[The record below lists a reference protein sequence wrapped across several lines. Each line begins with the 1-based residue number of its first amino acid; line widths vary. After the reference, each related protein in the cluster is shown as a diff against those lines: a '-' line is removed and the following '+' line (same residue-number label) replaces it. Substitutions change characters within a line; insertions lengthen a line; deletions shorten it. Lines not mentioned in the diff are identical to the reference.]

1 MSICMLEKS
10 AEISIGYIKLLL
22 ILLEL
27 KIMFETL

>member
-1 MSICMLEKS
+1 MLEKS
-10 AEISIGYIKLLL
+10 AEISIVYIKLLL